1 MADHRIRMTVP
12 WHELGSRDVQFEVF
26 VDNEKRGELHISEGG
41 IDWWPRAA
49 KTHKVSLTWTQFERV
64 MEER

>member
-26 VDNEKRGELHISEGG
+26 VDNEKRGELHVSEGG

-49 KTHKVSLTWTQFERV
+49 KSIKHTKTWEQLARL
-64 MEER
+64 MEDD